1 MTDQERPLDVVAA
14 VILRGDQSFLL
25 AQRPLGKVYAGFW
38 EFPGG
43 KVESGEEPRAAL
55 ERELREELGIRV
67 GRAYPWIH
75 RRFDYPHASVR
86 LNFYRVL
93 DWHGEPHG
101 HENQALAWQRA
112 EAVSVGPLLP
122 ANRPVLRALQLP
134 NVCGITAA
142 SEQGE
147 SRFLELLEVALE
159 KGLRLIQ
166 VREKWMTPDS
176 LVRFAKAV
184 VTLARR
190 YGGKVLINGTPG
202 ASAAA
207 GADGVHLAASE
218 LMRSRVR
225 PAVDWCGASCHDS
238 RELLQALEL
247 GLDYVVLG
255 PVKRTFSHPGA
266 RCLGWE
272 EFATLISNYP
282 LPVYGVGGLTHADLE
297 HAWQRGAHGIAGIRG
312 IWRA

>member
-1 MTDQERPLDVVAA
+1 MTGQERPLDVVAA
-14 VILRGDQSFLL
+14 VILRPDQSFLL

-67 GRAYPWIH
+67 ERAYPWIQ
-75 RRFDYPHASVR
+75 RRFNYPHASVR
-86 LNFYRVL
+86 LNFYRVV

-122 ANRPVLRALQLP
+122 ANGPVLRALQLP

-142 SEQGE
+142 SEHGE
-147 SRFLELLEVALE
+147 SRFLELLEAALE

-190 YGGKVLINGTPG
+190 YGGKVLINGTPD

-207 GADGVHLAASE
+207 GADGVHLAAKA
-218 LMRSRVR
+218 LMLARAR
-225 PAVDWCGASCHDS
+225 PPVDWCGASCHES
-238 RELLQALEL
+238 RELVRAREL

-255 PVKRTFSHPGA
+255 PVKQTFSHPGA
-266 RCLGWE
+266 RHLGWG

-282 LPVYGVGGLTHADLE
+282 LPVYGVGGLTRAELE
-297 HAWQRGAHGIAGIRG
+297 HAWQMGAHGIAGIRG
-312 IWRA
+312 IWRE